1 MEKSEKLIL
10 ARVLVG
16 MISIALVTLALLLY
30 NEYSDMFYQQVE
42 QLLVQSMIAGS
53 ENPLVVK

>member
-1 MEKSEKLIL
+1 MENSEKLIL

-16 MISIALVTLALLLY
+16 LISIAVVTLALLLY

-42 QLLVQSMIAGS
+42 GLLVQSMIGS
-53 ENPLVVK
+53 ENPLASQ

>member
-30 NEYSDMFYQQVE
+30 NEYSDVFYQQVE
-42 QLLVQSMIAGS
+42 QLLVQSMVGS
-53 ENPLVVK
+53 ENPLVVR

>member
-10 ARVLVG
+10 ARLLVG
-16 MISIALVTLALLLY
+16 MISIALVTLALWAY
-30 NEYSDMFYQQVE
+30 NEYSDVFYQQVE
-42 QLLVQSMIAGS
+42 QLLVQSMIASS

>member
-16 MISIALVTLALLLY
+16 FISIALVTLALLLY

-42 QLLVQSMIAGS
+42 QLLVQSMIGA
-53 ENPLVVK
+53 EEPLVVK

>member
-16 MISIALVTLALLLY
+16 MISIAIVTLALLLY
-30 NEYSDMFYQQVE
+30 NEYSDLFYEQVE
-42 QLLVQSMIAGS
+42 HLLVQSMIGS
-53 ENPLVVK
+53 ESPLVSQ

>member
-16 MISIALVTLALLLY
+16 MISIALVTLALLVY
-30 NEYSDMFYQQVE
+30 NEYSDIFYQQVE
-42 QLLVQSMIAGS
+42 QLLVQSMIGS
-53 ENPLVVK
+53 DNPLVLK

>member
-42 QLLVQSMIAGS
+42 HLLVQSMVGS
-53 ENPLVVK
+53 ENPLVVR

>member
-16 MISIALVTLALLLY
+16 LISIAVVTLALLLY

-42 QLLVQSMIAGS
+42 GLLVQSMIGA
-53 ENPLVVK
+53 ENPLVSQ

>member
-16 MISIALVTLALLLY
+16 IISIAIVTLALLVY
-30 NEYSDMFYQQVE
+30 NEYSDIFYQQVE
-42 QLLVQSMIAGS
+42 QLLVQSMMGS
-53 ENPLVVK
+53 DNPLVLK

>member
-1 MEKSEKLIL
+1 MEKSERLIL

-16 MISIALVTLALLLY
+16 IISIAIVTLALLLY

-42 QLLVQSMIAGS
+42 QLLVQSMIGS
-53 ENPLVVK
+53 ENPLVLK

>member
-42 QLLVQSMIAGS
+42 QLLVQSMIGS
-53 ENPLVVK
+53 EDPLVIK

>member
-16 MISIALVTLALLLY
+16 LISIVVITLALLLY
-30 NEYSDMFYQQVE
+30 NEYPDMFYQQVE
-42 QLLVQSMIAGS
+42 GLLVQSMIGA
-53 ENPLVVK
+53 ENPLVSQ

>member
-30 NEYSDMFYQQVE
+30 NEYSDVFYQQVE
-42 QLLVQSMIAGS
+42 QLLVQSMVGS
-53 ENPLVVK
+53 ENPLVLK

>member
-16 MISIALVTLALLLY
+16 FISIALVTLALLLY
-30 NEYSDMFYQQVE
+30 NEYSDMLYQEVE
-42 QLLVQSMIAGS
+42 QLLVQSMIGA
-53 ENPLVVK
+53 EDPLVTK

>member
-1 MEKSEKLIL
+1 MEKNEKLIL

-30 NEYSDMFYQQVE
+30 NEYSDIFYKQVE
-42 QLLVQSMIAGS
+42 QALVQTMMGT
-53 ENPLVVK
+53 EDPLVVR

>member
-42 QLLVQSMIAGS
+42 QLLVQSMIGS
-53 ENPLVVK
+53 ESPLVVK

>member
-1 MEKSEKLIL
+1 MENSEKLIL

-16 MISIALVTLALLLY
+16 LISIAVVTLALLLY

-42 QLLVQSMIAGS
+42 GLLVQSMIGS
-53 ENPLVVK
+53 ENPLVSQ

>member
-16 MISIALVTLALLLY
+16 LISIVVITLALLLY

-42 QLLVQSMIAGS
+42 GLLVQSMIGA
-53 ENPLVVK
+53 ENPLVSQ

>member
-1 MEKSEKLIL
+1 MKNSEKLIL

-16 MISIALVTLALLLY
+16 LISIAVVTLALLLY

-42 QLLVQSMIAGS
+42 GLLVQSMIGA
-53 ENPLVVK
+53 ENPLVSQ